1 MLKCSILANPS
12 AGPHRQFAW
21 AGRPAQAGQPP
32 GEPAGVHQ
40 ETRMIEILWI
50 LVLMVAI
57 VIITYFM
64 KDR

>member
-12 AGPHRQFAW
+12 AGPHRQFETAV
-21 AGRPAQAGQPP
+21 GR
-32 GEPAGVHQ
+32 Q